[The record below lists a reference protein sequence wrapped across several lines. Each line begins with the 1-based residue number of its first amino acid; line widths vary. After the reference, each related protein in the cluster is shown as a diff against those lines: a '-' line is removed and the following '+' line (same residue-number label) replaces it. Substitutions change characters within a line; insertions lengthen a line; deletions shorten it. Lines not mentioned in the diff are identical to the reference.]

1 MSARVCGLDVSLTC
15 TGWAAPDGSYG
26 VLRPRVHDGKW
37 RELRGA
43 ERLSWLRDEVLAL
56 EHEHRVELFAI
67 EGFAFGVKSSRSHE
81 IGGAGWIVRVALWD
95 AGIPWVDV
103 PPSSLKKWATGRGNA
118 GKPDM
123 QAAAYKRLDYDRDK
137 PDDNEI
143 DALFLRAMILDKLGS
158 PVVVVPASHRVALD
172 KIDMG
177 TWEDAA

>member
-1 MSARVCGLDVSLTC
+1 MTARVCGLDVSLTC

-95 AGIPWVDV
+95 AGIPWIDV
-103 PPSSLKKWATGRGNA
+103 PPSSLKKYATSNGSA
-118 GKPDM
+118 KKPDM
-123 QAAAYKRLDYDRDK
+123 QAAAYKRLGYQPDK

-143 DALFLRAMILDKLGS
+143 DALWLRAMILDKLGC
-158 PVVVVPASHRVALD
+158 PTVDVPQSHRVALD
-172 KIDMG
+172 KIVLDER
-177 TWEDAA
+177 EDAA